1 MPLFSIKS
9 DRLESVKEV
18 SFKSECKD
26 IQQTAESSLKEVF
39 GYDFVKSELMLGVL
53 RIDTLAFDTENKSF
67 VKYDDMI
74 FNGTTMHF
82 YKKPKRFSN
91 L

>member
-9 DRLESVKEV
+9 IRLECVKEV
-18 SFKSECKD
+18 SFKSKPQG
-26 IQQTAESSLKEVF
+26 IQQTAEFSLKEVF
-39 GYDFVKSELMLGVL
+39 GYDFVKSELVLGVL

>member
-1 MPLFSIKS
+1 MCRGNFFQ
-9 DRLESVKEV
+9 EQTQG
-18 SFKSECKD
+18 
-26 IQQTAESSLKEVF
+26 IQQTAEFSLKEVF
-39 GYDFVKSELMLGVL
+39 GYDFVKSELVLGVL
-53 RIDTLAFDTENKSF
+53 RIVILAFDTENKSF